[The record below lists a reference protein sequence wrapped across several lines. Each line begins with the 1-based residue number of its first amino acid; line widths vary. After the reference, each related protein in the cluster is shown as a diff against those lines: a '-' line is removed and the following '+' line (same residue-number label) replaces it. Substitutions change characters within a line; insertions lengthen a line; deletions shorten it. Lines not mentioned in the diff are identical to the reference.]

1 MLDDSLFFTDMV
13 MADISNFSNID
24 LESDR
29 EEL

>member
-13 MADISNFSNID
+13 MADISNFLNMD